1 MIYSRGEEVETRRGE
16 GTRQKTKQDAITL
29 HFTAFVIGV
38 VATKA

>member
-1 MIYSRGEEVETRRGE
+1 MICSRGAEVETRQDE